1 MHRLRS
7 IIEWAAIIAGI
18 ALAYPFV
25 KSGGSLD
32 QAFGPWWLLAAP
44 VFVLL
49 VIICAWGRLWGIS
62 AGRQTGHRRAA
73 EAPSGAGLQQELTA
87 PAGQTVH

>member
-1 MHRLRS
+1 MSVRS
-7 IIEWAAIIAGI
+7 CLEWAAVIAGI

-25 KSGGSLD
+25 RSGGSLD
-32 QAFGPWWLLAAP
+32 QALGPWWLLAAP

-49 VIICAWGRLWGIS
+49 VIICAWGRPSGIS

-73 EAPSGAGLQQELTA
+73 EAPNGAGLQRELTV